1 MHCQCSC
8 FNSLFKPLD
17 TNYYKKIAMSQSNFS
32 KPSAKNGSKVR
43 RAKQGRLNVRNPTGP
58 VAIYT
63 EESESEVEQNE
74 NDNDDNH
81 HDQVEEEN
89 NRSGHHSSK

>member
-1 MHCQCSC
+1 MC
-8 FNSLFKPLD
+8 
-17 TNYYKKIAMSQSNFS
+17 
-32 KPSAKNGSKVR
+32 
-43 RAKQGRLNVRNPTGP
+43 NPTGP

-89 NRSGHHSSK
+89 NRCGHQSSK